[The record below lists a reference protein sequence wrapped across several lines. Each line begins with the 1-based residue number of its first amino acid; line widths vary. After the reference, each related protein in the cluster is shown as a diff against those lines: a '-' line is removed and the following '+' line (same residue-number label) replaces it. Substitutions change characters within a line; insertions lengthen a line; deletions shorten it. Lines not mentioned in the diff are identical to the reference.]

1 MADSP
6 SSRASA
12 IAEHAEAMRSFMAHA
27 VLFQDAVARSAG
39 LNGTDLQALGLL
51 LSDGPATPGELA
63 QRTGLTAG
71 GAITTMLDRL
81 ERGGF
86 VTRSRDAADRRRVL
100 VSAVPEAVFA
110 EVGPVYGAVAGRWN
124 EYLDTLSEEQIRF
137 ATEFL
142 ARAAAFNRDETER
155 LRRAPR
161 ERS

>member
-1 MADSP
+1 VADSP
-6 SSRASA
+6 SSRADA
-12 IAEHAEAMRSFMAHA
+12 IADHAEAMRVFLAHA

-86 VTRSRDAADRRRVL
+86 VTRTRDAADRRRVL

-110 EVGPVYGAVAGRWN
+110 EVGPVYGGVAERWN
-124 EYLDTLSEEQIRF
+124 AYLDTLSEEQIRF

-142 ARAAAFNRDETER
+142 ERAAAFNRDETER
-155 LRRAPR
+155 LRPRARP
-161 ERS
+161 